1 MILKVTTEYCRS
13 SHDLTHSNIFKFE
26 IRIPYFRRVLI
37 PSVTGTGI
45 LELEMQL
52 FEDKV
57 EISQGHDGTRS
68 TYDQE

>member
-1 MILKVTTEYCRS
+1 MFY
-13 SHDLTHSNIFKFE
+13 FE

-52 FEDKV
+52 FEEKI
-57 EISQGHDGTRS
+57 EISPRNRPKPVQIGPLL
-68 TYDQE
+68 DQSRVKFNPLVGKVDQS

>member
-1 MILKVTTEYCRS
+1 MYY
-13 SHDLTHSNIFKFE
+13 FE

-52 FEDKV
+52 FEEKI
-57 EISQGHDGTRS
+57 EIRLNRS
-68 TYDQE
+68 KLDHNWT